1 MKQPKAQLRA
11 SDPIKNDF
19 RNFLFLAW
27 KHLGLP
33 PPTAVQYDI
42 AQYLQHG
49 PKRLIIEAFRGV
61 GKSWITSAFV
71 VWRLLCDPQLKF
83 LVVSASKQ
91 RADDFSTFTKRIIHE
106 MEILQHL
113 KARSEQRDSNVAFD
127 VGPSRASHAPTV
139 KSVGITGQIVGSRA
153 HIIIADDVE
162 VLSNA
167 LTQVMREKLEEVVKE
182 FDAVV
187 MPKVGRVVYLGTPQV
202 EETLYN
208 RLQDKGYKCR
218 IWPALKPAKRLVEF
232 YGPRLAPYINEL
244 DIPIGEPTD
253 PDRFDSL
260 DLEER
265 KASYGKAGFARQF
278 MLDTSGED
286 SLRYP
291 LKLADLLVVP
301 LDKDKAPGRIQWAK
315 GDRDLTLQAVGLTG
329 DYFYKPFSVSED
341 YYEYTGCAM
350 HIDPAGR
357 GQDETGYC
365 ITKFLN
371 GNIFVLKVGGLPG
384 GYDRSTLKQLASL
397 AAEFK
402 PNAIEIEANFGD
414 GMYTQ
419 LFKPVLNEQYNCL
432 VEEIKH
438 HKQKEHRILDTLEIL
453 MSQHRIIFNYEEIIR
468 DYEDYKEHPQRQL
481 FYQMTRLSRD
491 KGSLQHDDRVDV
503 LAMGVAYWKEQVEAN
518 REREYVQRRE
528 EAVLRGCTEF
538 MNAAGQSM
546 PEDDLWVTV

>member
-1 MKQPKAQLRA
+1 MKHPPVQQ
-11 SDPIKNDF
+11 DPIKNDF

-538 MNAAGQSM
+538 MNAAGKNM
-546 PEDDLWVTV
+546 PEDDLWVKV

>member
-1 MKQPKAQLRA
+1 MKHPPVQQ
-11 SDPIKNDF
+11 DPIKSDF

-538 MNAAGQSM
+538 MNAAGKNM

>member
-1 MKQPKAQLRA
+1 MKHPPVQQ
-11 SDPIKNDF
+11 DPIKSDF

>member
-1 MKQPKAQLRA
+1 MKHPPVQQ
-11 SDPIKNDF
+11 DPIKNDF

>member
-1 MKQPKAQLRA
+1 MKHPPVQQ
-11 SDPIKNDF
+11 DPIKNDF

-538 MNAAGQSM
+538 MNAAGKNM

>member
-1 MKQPKAQLRA
+1 MKQQ
-11 SDPIKNDF
+11 DPIKNDF

-538 MNAAGQSM
+538 MNAAGKNM

>member
-1 MKQPKAQLRA
+1 MRQKKPLGQI
-11 SDPIKNDF
+11 DTIKGDF
-19 RNFLFLAW
+19 RNFLYIAW

-33 PPTAVQYDI
+33 PPTRIQYDI
-42 AQYLQHG
+42 AEYLQHG
-49 PKRLIIEAFRGV
+49 PKRLIIQAFRGV

-71 VWRLLCDPQLKF
+71 VWRLLCDPQQKF

-91 RADDFSTFTKRIIHE
+91 RADDFSTFSKRIIHE
-106 MEILQHL
+106 MPILQHL
-113 KARSEQRDSNVAFD
+113 RARSDQRDSNVAFD
-127 VGPSRASHAPTV
+127 VAPSRASHAPTV

-167 LTQVMREKLEEVVKE
+167 LTQVMREKLQEVVKE

-187 MPKVGRVVYLGTPQV
+187 MPKVGRVIYLGTPQV

-208 RLQDKGYKCR
+208 GLQEKGYKCR
-218 IWPALKPAKRLVEF
+218 IWPALKPESRLVTF
-232 YGPRLAPYINEL
+232 YGSRLAPYIANL
-244 DIPIGEPTD
+244 DIPVGEPTD

-265 KASYGKAGFARQF
+265 ANSYGKAGFSRQF

-286 SLRYP
+286 ALRYP

-301 LDKDKAPGRIQWAK
+301 LDKDKAPGRILWAK
-315 GDRDLTLQAVGLTG
+315 GDRDVTLNAVGLSG
-329 DYFYKPFSVSED
+329 DCFYKPFEVSED
-341 YYEYTGCAM
+341 YYEYTGSVL
-350 HIDPAGR
+350 HIDPSGR

-365 ITKFLN
+365 VTKFLN
-371 GNIFVLKVGGLPG
+371 GMVFVLKVGGLPG
-384 GYDRSTLKQLASL
+384 GYDRTTLTTLAKMAL
-397 AAEFK
+397 EFK
-402 PNAIEIEANFGD
+402 VNAVEIEANFGD

-419 LFKPVLNEQYNCL
+419 LFKPVLNEYHPCS

-453 MSQHRIIFNYEEIIR
+453 MGQHRLVIDYNEIVRDFEESK
-468 DYEDYKEHPQRQL
+468 DKPQRQL

-491 KGSLQHDDRVDV
+491 RGSLQHDDRIDV
-503 LAMGVAYWKEQVEAN
+503 LAMGVAYWREQVEAD
-518 REREYVQRRE
+518 RDREYKERRDE
-528 EAVLRGCTEF
+528 LLIRGCKEF
-538 MNAAGQSM
+538 MNSVGAQE
-546 PEDDLWVTV
+546 PEEDLWVRV

>member
-1 MKQPKAQLRA
+1 MKPPQDKLRA
-11 SDPIKNDF
+11 ADPIKSDF

-42 AQYLQHG
+42 AKYLQHG

-518 REREYVQRRE
+518 REREYIQRRE

-546 PEDDLWVTV
+546 PEEDLWVKV